1 MICSKIY
8 VLQLTSFCVFQYGD
22 LPIVTVLLLVI
33 SKSICSTMLDD
44 LKNDTD
50 AMSNSS
56 WSISGTTCS
65 NCSENS
71 EGFIGDSVGKT
82 RV

>member
-1 MICSKIY
+1 MTFLMSWFFNGDKFKDLMICSKIY

-56 WSISGTTCS
+56 
-65 NCSENS
+65 
-71 EGFIGDSVGKT
+71 
-82 RV
+82 